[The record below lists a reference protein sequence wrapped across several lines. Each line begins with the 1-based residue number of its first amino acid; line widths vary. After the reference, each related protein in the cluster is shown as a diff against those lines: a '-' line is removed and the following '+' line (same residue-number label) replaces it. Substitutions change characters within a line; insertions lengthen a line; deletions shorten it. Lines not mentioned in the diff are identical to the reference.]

1 MRRAMVITVLLFFPA
16 SAFTQ
21 QQESLDL
28 ESLVG
33 DVDELGVPTVSKVQA
48 LRESAEALAEGGDC
62 EAAIPALESWAKA
75 ANQLANFLRIGLD
88 PFYDASRDDRDA
100 FRRTAGKNF
109 KKYVEIEGQ
118 ANGYLRQRNTAMV
131 FRPSVRR
138 GWVTSSLPLRFITGF
153 WTLLASTRKNRSYG
167 TELVKG
173 CTGSWAPKDRRH
185 ENHRSSLPFVQKCRT
200 NRPNVRL
207 SPPLTSIVRARRP
220 ALPTITAADQPHAR
234 CCRWP
239 ATRRV
244 AA

>member
-131 FRPSVRR
+131 LQAECQARV
-138 GWVTSSLPLRFITGF
+138 GNLELAASLYYRVLDLIS
-153 WTLLASTRKNRSYG
+153 LNSEEQ
-167 TELVKG
+167 EL
-173 CTGSWAPKDRRH
+173 WH
-185 ENHRSSLPFVQKCRT
+185 
-200 NRPNVRL
+200 
-207 SPPLTSIVRARRP
+207 RAREGLYRILG
-220 ALPTITAADQPHAR
+220 AEG
-234 CCRWP
+234 
-239 ATRRV
+239 
-244 AA
+244 